1 MAALNHVGDP
11 ARAVVL
17 LCHDVHTLDATAL
30 VALESALDEVAR
42 HPAVA
47 VLAGMR
53 PQPLA
58 LLREAAVLGR
68 RGVFV
73 CNDTERA
80 MDVAARAARGELTP
94 EEPRREAGESGVTAP
109 SRCSG
114 STIRCSRAG
123 GDRPGPGP
131 SRRSRPSRTVIGC
144 GGQPGIVEVHRDP
157 GERRRRAVRTRPG
170 SPRNTPPE
178 IAQAP
183 TAMTSRGAGTAS

>member
-1 MAALNHVGDP
+1 MSPTRYRSARRAIPLRRLRAATRGGTFLRAAVLLLRRVARAARAWSAESRAPPLRGPIPGEVIVYEISGPLRLGAAQRAMAALNHVGDP

-94 EEPRREAGESGVTAP
+94 EEPGV
-109 SRCSG
+109 
-114 STIRCSRAG
+114 
-123 GDRPGPGP
+123 RPANP
-131 SRRSRPSRTVIGC
+131 
-144 GGQPGIVEVHRDP
+144 
-157 GERRRRAVRTRPG
+157 A
-170 SPRNTPPE
+170 
-178 IAQAP
+178 
-183 TAMTSRGAGTAS
+183 